1 MTIDTGDHPP
11 IAKKPYTL
19 ALKHYD
25 WVKEEI
31 DKLLEAGVIRE
42 SHSSWSAP
50 IVVVPKGDGGKRL
63 CVDFRALNKITR
75 TYVWPMP
82 RVEDIFAKLGKAKFY
97 TTLDLRSGYHHIAL
111 DKDSIKKTAF
121 VAPFGKYE
129 YLKVPFGLAQAPA
142 YFQNLMNKVLNGL
155 NFTLA
160 YLDDVIIFSENAEQ
174 HLKHIQIVLTKLK
187 QANLK
192 LKKSK
197 CAFFKKELHYLGHL
211 LTTDG
216 IKPQTEKIRSNL

>member
-1 MTIDTGDHPP
+1 MT
-11 IAKKPYTL
+11 
-19 ALKHYD
+19 
-25 WVKEEI
+25 
-31 DKLLEAGVIRE
+31 
-42 SHSSWSAP
+42 
-50 IVVVPKGDGGKRL
+50 
-63 CVDFRALNKITR
+63 
-75 TYVWPMP
+75 

-121 VAPFGKYE
+121 ISPLGKYE
-129 YLKVPFGLAQAPA
+129 YLKVPFGLAQSPA

-155 NFTLA
+155 YFTLA
-160 YLDDVIIFSENAEQ
+160 YLDDVIIFSETAEQ
-174 HLKHIQIVLTKLK
+174 HLKHIQIVLTRLK

-197 CAFFKKELHYLGHL
+197 CTFFKKELHYLGHL

-216 IKPQTEKIRSNL
+216 IKPQTEKIKQSLR